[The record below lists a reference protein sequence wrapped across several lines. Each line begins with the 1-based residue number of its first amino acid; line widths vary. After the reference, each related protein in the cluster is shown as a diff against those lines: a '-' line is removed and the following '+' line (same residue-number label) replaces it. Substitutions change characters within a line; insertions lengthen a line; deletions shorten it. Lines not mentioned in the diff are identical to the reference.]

1 MDTGRVIL
9 GAATAAAIVLA
20 AGFTVVVGQGTTQTL
35 VVDKGGI
42 CGTLPA
48 GSTSAAAWFLVP
60 LRNDSDVPV
69 RFDDLRPL
77 DVRGVGLSHLAVA
90 VHPGSTAP
98 TLIVGDDE
106 STAPAE
112 FGRTVLA
119 PRSAAVAPGG
129 VLAVVGRI
137 ELRSDSGAGRLRGI
151 VARGSALLGV
161 PVIATN
167 ETAFGIRIGRG
178 HPEADIGCPGT

>member
-9 GAATAAAIVLA
+9 GAATAAALVLT
-20 AGFTVVVGQGTTQTL
+20 AGFAVVVGQGTTEPS
-35 VVDKGGI
+35 VVDTGGI

-77 DVRGVGLSHLAVA
+77 DVRGVDLSHLSVA

-98 TLIVGDDE
+98 MLVVGDDE
-106 STAPAE
+106 PTAPRE
-112 FGRTVLA
+112 FGRTVPA
-119 PRSAAVAPGG
+119 SRSAAVAPGD
-129 VLAVVGRI
+129 VLAVVGLI
-137 ELRSDSGAGRLRGI
+137 ELHSDMDAGRVRGV
-151 VARGSALLGV
+151 VARGSGLLGV
-161 PVIATN
+161 PVIATS
-167 ETAFGIRIGRG
+167 ETAFGVGIGRG
-178 HPEADIGCPGT
+178 HPEAEIGCPGS